1 VVSEGCGYAAPVKRL
16 SLVSCVVLAIGCGG
30 GDSSET
36 PDGPGGSDGPAT
48 SDAPADTATVAFAI
62 TSPAFT
68 QGSAIPEEIS
78 CNGADT
84 SPQLD
89 WVGAPAGTLSFAI
102 VFTDLTIDFIHSV
115 IYDIPANLTGLPAG
129 VDKDFAPAD
138 VPGAHQ
144 TKNFRGGSNFGYAGP
159 CPGSAHQYEFRLY
172 ALDVAVLPGA
182 TMTTDRGT
190 ATTLIEEHDLE
201 STALSGTYTP

>member
-1 VVSEGCGYAAPVKRL
+1 
-16 SLVSCVVLAIGCGG
+16 
-30 GDSSET
+30 
-36 PDGPGGSDGPAT
+36 
-48 SDAPADTATVAFAI
+48 VAFAI
-62 TSPAFT
+62 TSTAFT
-68 QGSAIPEEIS
+68 EGSAIPEEIS

-89 WVGAPAGTLSFAI
+89 WVGAPAGTLSFAVVLI
-102 VFTDLTIDFIHSV
+102 DLTFNNFIHSV
-115 IYDIPANLTGLPAG
+115 IYDIPASLTGLPAD

-138 VPGAHQ
+138 VPSAHQ

-159 CPGSAHQYEFRLY
+159 CPGSAHQYVFRLY

-182 TMTTDRGT
+182 TMTTDRAT
-190 ATTLIEEHDLE
+190 AKTLIEEHDLE